1 MDAAKDR
8 KEPEKNLS
16 ALSKV
21 SGNILPQKVFVG
33 NLHTSVS
40 EGDLIRIFQKIG
52 KVNDV
57 VYMWH
62 KFGPNKGQPKGF
74 AFVEMSS
81 SEEAKRAISSLHG
94 ANVKGRRIVVS
105 HAENEQVLANGAKY
119 SGQTKYTHD
128 RTFGSSSYGSNS
140 SNNIS
145 GNPTTASGSST
156 TTSSSSLST
165 FSREQQRIRQNEGV
179 NNNNNHVHSRSAAA
193 STLSGFK
200 RKDGPFSADIDVD
213 SALSTGTSSTG
224 TSGGSNG
231 LSGRIGAVNSSTMSL
246 EERTEQ
252 RKQRAQ
258 LSSVEEKMRKIQAAI
273 DAMK

>member
-179 NNNNNHVHSRSAAA
+179 NNNSHVHSRPAA

-200 RKDGPFSADIDVD
+200 RKDGPFSTDLGVD